1 MGFDVLGARND
12 GYTDDEIADYL
23 SQQRGFNITGAR
35 DDGYSSTEIIDY
47 LVPSMAAPQAPED
60 PSEEGFLPQLKGSF
74 LSTLTEGNPR
84 LGARAV
90 EGLGRAFGSETMTQ
104 WGSETAKE
112 YDESPD
118 KFVPRE
124 PDALEAILS
133 GELGRIG
140 DAFGSGLGQ
149 GLASLAVPVAT
160 ALPGAALGAPLGPAG
175 MAVGARAGAGLGS
188 FALNYGDTYDY
199 LLEQEKVEAD
209 LAAKVA
215 VGPGVIMAA
224 LDMIGLNALSAPFR
238 NKTQKEI
245 SRSITKRFLQLGK
258 RGFTTEGATE
268 LAQQIVQEL
277 TGEGTEL
284 AGVAGTDIELNQR
297 MRNVINAGIIGG
309 LTGGTVGTVTAPLAR
324 PTDELVAPVLPD
336 VTEGLQET
344 LDVETETTLE
354 EDTADGEQSFTE
366 AEINPE
372 TQNLVSTEVAQDE
385 LEAAYAA
392 PEGRPDFVTE
402 DVEGG
407 ADETVAPDV
416 GPVDIAGVSNEDVD
430 TQLREVIAD
439 PPPEGPAAPDLGE
452 LELEV
457 PAPVSSEYQ
466 DSSLETI
473 PVAKDQV
480 TPFDTS
486 TIEALTASA
495 QSATPKLS
503 IPEHIVKKIIEN
515 LNRRLQARG
524 LADDVSLIIT
534 DTIFRPEM
542 GADPDS
548 TPSEAKYIPRTQSAK
563 GAIILA
569 LDALPESTLRK
580 PKEMATYL
588 AGLTD
593 HETVHSWV
601 DIGVIN
607 DNDMQALAK
616 AASLAPHWSDP
627 NKTVMDV
634 IADVYPDLDAEGQ
647 IEEAAAELFR
657 GHAAG
662 NVVLKGRPLSIWQ
675 RILNFFR
682 NLKGGLA
689 EADIYKA
696 AQVFDRVGV
705 SPDFVSAAPAA
716 RTDDFGDDLVQAVSG
731 KSLGEELRDDKEARS
746 FQGGPNV
753 WKPEPGKPFGT
764 PQLKFV
770 GTVGGQAYGWGFYSS
785 TIPGVGRDYAK
796 YYIEDSDKPGQFL
809 ELDIPDDAVAK
820 FLNWSQLLKEQSE
833 SVQQAVERVY
843 DRFPAL
849 KEIMRSNAPNINR
862 EENPRGQDLYKG
874 LVDLISEETESIPG
888 SGTVKVSTDAFKDA
902 SLALGEAGIPGH
914 QYTGNPNIASEPTA
928 KGLAARLIDLTGSV
942 DAAIVEA
949 QKRIADAQERK
960 ISNEFILS
968 QMFQIPEALEILQN
982 EGDPRRYNYVIWDQD
997 VLNRV
1002 EVKGVNDVPVNQV
1015 AVNLSSA
1022 TGSILGL
1029 KDLQDQANTGD
1040 IEAQRLLQ
1048 DVASD
1053 SLSYLLS
1060 GIPDVR
1066 ILPTPAQGLYDGD
1079 LEPSIGLDVG
1089 FAKENRKDVL
1099 SALEKF
1105 ADNFNQQQIHV
1116 RGIPE
1121 EGTDIGH
1128 AYPDGSFNTSS
1139 VRFNLDQPLSRAEVE
1154 EVISKSGLAGMTA
1167 TDIYLD
1173 AYYIGDSNDSEAIQ
1187 QFEEG
1192 VYRARQSLA
1201 ERSPSHRRE
1210 VKRIWVYGNG
1220 GYGLTN
1226 DYSDIRGPLR
1236 PPEANEGNRTSWRIG
1251 QRLRGRP
1258 FIPVPSQQTLTPE
1271 QRDLQSEIADAFD
1284 DMPLNDLGNPD
1295 VRRAYDEL
1303 SREIK
1308 SQYRALPIEVRMVVR
1323 DESAP
1328 VQTSIEDVYPNSDAM
1343 RKDILDNNKLRVLAT
1358 NPATFGPEGVS
1369 YDNHPLLQDS
1379 GFVDANG
1386 LPMLV
1391 NDIFRAVH
1399 DYYAH
1404 TMAPNKFGP
1413 LGEEAAWQNHMRM
1426 TRSPWARWA
1435 LTSETRGQ
1443 NSWFNFH
1450 RLAVGSNK
1458 RADSLPL
1465 VEREFAEQKTALLPI
1480 EYTMT
1485 GDPVIDEEMLD
1496 IASPDKEARNFLA
1509 SRFFK
1514 KETMFGVQFVN
1525 EDGLG
1530 LVGGVPSGRAS
1541 TPGTAN
1547 LRFAIMD
1554 QNIRGEDNKP
1564 VALGETKINVKLEDG
1579 ELTEEIEG
1587 IVDIEIEDAY
1597 RNTGIGSR
1605 VINSLL
1611 ENTTDGLN
1619 IYDIQES
1626 ALPYWRDKQGTSIVE
1641 RSSAEGDNLIDGF
1654 IPKGAPA
1661 PSVERTAASPDKE
1674 ARRFVDLPKEAQRLV
1689 RTTDANGRQTARFGT
1704 IQYKGNNVP
1713 VVLHMGTPEDSG
1725 MRHADKHLL
1734 NFETFTPYE
1743 SVPMALKSLMTASFN
1758 PERQAPRKS
1767 PALTFTEGGDRGQA
1781 GKFTIEWQDPA
1792 SRFPIKAA
1800 FTLLEPN
1807 TISGVEVPVFA
1818 MDTIFVNTGRETP
1831 AYQAAETT
1839 IRREGVIE
1847 LDKISRPGKEAV
1859 LDAVANFKQKSKKE
1873 KFARP
1878 ISQEFSIKSTPTDMG
1893 IDMPSGMVAPQQ
1905 HETLGEKVLT
1915 NLGMVGGSP
1924 LDSFG
1929 DFFKWFRTNFVDMW
1943 DPIRRTEV
1951 GLSEQDEKNQ
1961 NFLSAS
1967 SSAWAAMRMARR
1979 GTAVT
1984 AYSLSKGVPTYRD
1997 GYTSVKDI
2005 PEDALQTNIDG
2016 TTEVSRIAGTDTGL
2030 IPIIEPLRK
2039 GNRFEAFHLYA
2050 IARRAARLIREGR
2063 ERLLTQDQIAQYLAM
2078 GNSRAEIAQIMDV
2091 SEAEVDTLLAGRD
2104 VKFNDDF
2111 SDIFQDYQ
2119 VWNSYFVEFLVDT
2132 GVLTREK
2139 ADIWKE
2145 SADYI
2150 PFYRQLDPLYGDTAG
2165 EGDMFQGKVGD
2176 KKYSLQA
2183 SAPPPELKGKGMIWS
2198 IIAKDAQGN
2207 ETMLPT
2213 TFNQSEKN
2221 VAEAYAQKY
2230 KDETGMD
2237 VSVVRKGMPIGG
2249 FLDTL
2254 TENALSAV
2262 QTGMMNVGMQRTMRN
2277 LVLADPQTTVRT
2289 KPGTPGSV
2297 TFHVKGEPITLYVGD
2312 RALYS
2317 SLNNYLTN
2325 QRINPFVNFLGMPA
2339 RFLREMITRSPDF
2352 MAANMLR
2359 DSLSAWVTSGRDTK
2373 ALIGTIGGFSQA
2385 LRGSTSADALAAA
2398 GLMTGFDF
2406 GGDPTKMTDFI
2417 NKELLKYK
2425 YPSAVGRFARNPLKA
2440 LWDATGTASRASDA
2454 ATRIAVYE
2462 RVLKETGDEAQAIF
2476 EAQEVINFSARGQ
2489 SALIQ
2494 NLAVVVPFLN
2504 ARIQGLDVLYRSSMG
2519 RKGFAARPESDIVK
2533 RRFMFRAMLVAM
2545 SSAAYWAMVHD
2556 DEEYINQNPEIKD
2569 NYWIIPSAWIPGYD
2583 GPPLRFP
2590 IPFEVGFLFK
2600 TIPER
2605 VMALYFGKDVPR
2617 DIAQTLR
2624 RGLVNTFEFNPIP
2637 QAVMPP
2643 LEAIANYSFFTGR
2656 KIEGQYLEGVDP
2668 GYRYNSR
2675 TSALAV
2681 ELGESLNYSPVK
2693 IDHMIRGYGGT
2704 LGTVVIDTVDQV
2716 MRQTSAD
2723 LGERPSKQLSEYPF
2737 VKRFLAKPDA
2747 RGLVTQF
2754 YELREAVKRAVGT
2767 SKMLES
2773 GELTLDKGME
2783 YSEKKQAL
2791 LAVEKEVEEIA
2802 GVLADLREQRKKVL
2816 NSSRSAE
2823 EKRGLIDEIT
2833 AMELMAVGSIPEL
2846 RQEALQ

>member
-1 MGFDVLGARND
+1 MTFDVLGARSA
-12 GYTDDEIADYL
+12 GFSDDEIANHL
-23 SQQRGFNITGAR
+23 AQQNQFDIEGAR
-35 DDGYSSTEIIDY
+35 GAGFSSAEIIDH
-47 LVPSMAAPQAPED
+47 LVPPMAAPAPEE

-140 DAFGSGLGQ
+140 DALGSGLGQ

-309 LTGGTVGTVTAPLAR
+309 LTGGTVGTFTAPLAR
-324 PTDELVAPVLPD
+324 PTDQPPPQALPD
-336 VTEGLQET
+336 VTEGLPET
-344 LDVETETTLE
+344 LDIETETTLE
-354 EDTADGEQSFTE
+354 EDTADGEQSVTE
-366 AEINPE
+366 ADMASEGQLDLNFASE
-372 TQNLVSTEVAQDE
+372 EVAQDE
-385 LEAAYAA
+385 VESAVTPPASD
-392 PEGRPDFVTE
+392 EFVTE
-402 DVEGG
+402 QVEGG
-407 ADETVAPDV
+407 VDETVAPDV
-416 GPVDIAGVSNEDVD
+416 GPIDIAGVSNEVVD
-430 TQLREVIAD
+430 EQLRQIVAD

-452 LELEV
+452 LDLEV
-457 PAPVSSEYQ
+457 TEPVSPEFQPST
-466 DSSLETI
+466 LETF
-473 PVAKDQV
+473 PVAEEQLEL
-480 TPFDTS
+480 FDTS

-495 QSATPKLS
+495 QSATPKFS
-503 IPEHIVKKIIEN
+503 TPEHIVKKIVDN
-515 LNRRLQARG
+515 LNRRFEPRG
-524 LADDVSLIIT
+524 ISNEVTLVIT

-542 GADPDS
+542 GANLERK
-548 TPSEAKYIPRTQSAK
+548 PSEAIYVPRTESAK

-569 LDALPESTLRK
+569 LDALPESTLKK

-601 DIGVIN
+601 DIGLIN
-607 DNDMQALAK
+607 DNDMQALSK

-627 NKTVMDV
+627 NRTVTDV
-634 IADVYPDLDAEGQ
+634 IADVYSDLDAEGQ

-675 RILNFFR
+675 RIMNFFR

-705 SPDFVSAAPAA
+705 SPDFVSVAPTAPA
-716 RTDDFGDDLVQAVSG
+716 DDFGDDLVQAVGG
-731 KSLGEELRDDKEARS
+731 KSLGEELRDETPPDKEARS
-746 FQGGPNV
+746 FQGGPNM

-770 GTVGGQAYGWGFYSS
+770 GTVGGQAFGWGFYSS
-785 TIPGVGRDYAK
+785 TTPSVGRDYAK

-820 FLNWSQLLKEQSE
+820 FLNWSQPLKEQSE

-849 KEIMRSNAPNINR
+849 KERMRSNAPNIDR

-888 SGTVKVSTDAFKDA
+888 FGTVKVSTDAFKDA

-914 QYTGNPNIASEPTA
+914 QYTIFPNMASEPTA
-928 KGLAARLIDLTGSV
+928 EGVAARLIDLTGSV
-942 DAAIVEA
+942 DGAIAEA
-949 QKRIADAQERK
+949 QARIVDAEQRGFDLTDSK
-960 ISNEFILS
+960 FLV
-968 QMFQIPEALEILQN
+968 PRALEILQN

-1022 TGSILGL
+1022 TESILGL

-1066 ILPTPAQGLYDGD
+1066 ILPTPAQGLYFGD

-1089 FAKENRKDVL
+1089 FARDNRKDVL
-1099 SALEKF
+1099 ASLAKF
-1105 ADNFNQQQIHV
+1105 ASNFNQEQIHV
-1116 RGIPE
+1116 RTGADE
-1121 EGTDIGH
+1121 NTDVGFT
-1128 AYPDGSFNTSS
+1128 YPDGSYNTAS
-1139 VRFNLDQPLSRAEVE
+1139 VRFSLREPLTRQEIE
-1154 EVISKSGLAGMTA
+1154 EVISSSGLVGVTA
-1167 TDIYLD
+1167 TDTYLD
-1173 AYYIGDSNDSEAIQ
+1173 AYYVGDPSDAAAIQ
-1187 QFEEG
+1187 QFKQAADRASKSLEG
-1192 VYRARQSLA
+1192 RTSRVDPAIQRLWA
-1201 ERSPSHRRE
+1201 
-1210 VKRIWVYGNG
+1210 YGE
-1220 GYGLTN
+1220 GYGATN
-1226 DYSDIRGPLR
+1226 PYSDIRGPLR

-1303 SREIK
+1303 ARELD
-1308 SQYRALPIEVRMVVR
+1308 SQYRALPIKVEVF
-1323 DESAP
+1323 EGEGEPYANSA
-1328 VQTSIEDVYPNSDAM
+1328 AM
-1343 RKDILDNNKLRVLAT
+1343 REDINQNNHLFIYGT
-1358 NPATFGPEGVS
+1358 NADTFGPEGVV
-1369 YDNHPLLQDS
+1369 YDNHPMLKQSSYTDVNGYPLLI
-1379 GFVDANG
+1379 
-1386 LPMLV
+1386 
-1391 NDIFRAVH
+1391 NDLLRAVH

-1443 NSWFNFH
+1443 NSWVNFH
-1450 RLAVGSNK
+1450 RLAIDPSK
-1458 RADSLPL
+1458 RADSLPIT
-1465 VEREFAEQKTALLPI
+1465 EREFSEQKTALLPI

-1485 GDPVIDEEMLD
+1485 GDPVIDQEMSD
-1496 IASPDKEARNFLA
+1496 IAYPEDRPAAVPTDKEARLFADLPKQDKYPLKGLAKSLVDADSPDLVRALVDEDQAFDVLAYAAGTDNITPEQQRSAIKQVYDATQSWLKDFPNTITVYRYGDLRKDEPVSFTLNPNFSGKSLPWLGRTGSKGLQAYTVNKKDILA
-1509 SRFFK
+1509 APNAVLRR
-1514 KETMFGVQFVN
+1514 
-1525 EDGLG
+1525 GLG
-1530 LVGGVPSGRAS
+1530 TDAEYEVV
-1541 TPGTAN
+1541 
-1547 LRFAIMD
+1547 
-1554 QNIRGEDNKP
+1554 IR
-1564 VALGETKINVKLEDG
+1564 
-1579 ELTEEIEG
+1579 
-1587 IVDIEIEDAY
+1587 
-1597 RNTGIGSR
+1597 GSR
-1605 VINSLL
+1605 VSLL
-1611 ENTTDGLN
+1611 DSPRLEGRSAAVPTD
-1619 IYDIQES
+1619 E
-1626 ALPYWRDKQGTSIVE
+1626 
-1641 RSSAEGDNLIDGF
+1641 
-1654 IPKGAPA
+1654 
-1661 PSVERTAASPDKE
+1661 E

-1725 MRHADKHLL
+1725 MRHADTRLL

-1743 SVPMALKSLMTASFN
+1743 SVPIALKSLMTASFN

-1767 PALTFTEGGDRGQA
+1767 SALTFTEGGDRGQA
-1781 GKFTIEWQDPA
+1781 GKFAIEWQDPA

-1807 TISGVEVPVFA
+1807 TISGVEVPVFVT
-1818 MDTIFVNTGRETP
+1818 DTIFVKLGRETP

-1839 IRREGVIE
+1839 IRREGVIK
-1847 LDKISRPGKEAV
+1847 LDKISRPGREAV
-1859 LDAVANFKQKSKKE
+1859 LDSVANFKQKAKKE

-1878 ISQEFSIKSTPTDMG
+1878 ISQEFSIKSKPTDMG

-1997 GYTSVKDI
+1997 GYTSVKNI

-2104 VKFNDDF
+2104 IKFNDDF

-2119 VWNSYFVEFLVDT
+2119 VWNGYFVEFLVDT

-2150 PFYRQLDPLYGDTAG
+2150 PFYRQLDPSYKDTAG
-2165 EGDMFQGKVGD
+2165 ESPMFEG
-2176 KKYSLQA
+2176 LMA

-2262 QTGMMNVGMQRTMRN
+2262 QTGMMNVGIQRTMRN

-2425 YPSAVGRFARNPLKA
+2425 YPSAAGRFARNPLKA

-2462 RVLKETGDEAQAIF
+2462 RVLEETGDEAQAIF

-2656 KIEGQYLEGVDP
+2656 EIEGQYLKGLEP

-2675 TSALAV
+2675 TSALAM
-2681 ELGESLNYSPVK
+2681 ELGELLNYSPVK

-2716 MRQTSAD
+2716 MRETAAS

-2754 YELREAVKRAVGT
+2754 YELRTAVNQAVKT
-2767 SKMLES
+2767 SDMLEK
-2773 GELTLDKGME
+2773 GELTLEESVEFSDKR
-2783 YSEKKQAL
+2783 ARL
-2791 LAVEKEVEEIA
+2791 LAIEDDVKEIS
-2802 GVLADLREQRKKVL
+2802 GVLSSLRDERKRVMQ
-2816 NSSRSAE
+2816 SDISPE
-2823 EKRGLIDEIT
+2823 EKREEIDRIT
-2833 AMELMAVGSIPEL
+2833 AMELMAVESIPEL
-2846 RQEALQ
+2846 RQEAFQ

>member
-1 MGFDVLGARND
+1 MAQLFEFEGQQYSFPDDATQEEIFGFLDQASPAPTPEEPSEKGFLDRTGEMLKGGAQRFAGSSAYGLASGLEYFGASPETQEELKTYAAQQEESLKGISPIKPLLEAESLGDVASS
-12 GYTDDEIADYL
+12 GY
-23 SQQRGFNITGAR
+23 
-35 DDGYSSTEIIDY
+35 DY
-47 LVPSMAAPQAPED
+47 LVQSSPYMGAMLTGAYAGGKAAAALPIPHPAVKAITMFAGGLLGGAAATYNAFFGDNVKEAEQVKGRKLTK
-60 PSEEGFLPQLKGSF
+60 EE
-74 LSTLTEGNPR
+74 TEGAAVAAVGQSIADAVISKILPSRGSPKLITNT
-84 LGARAV
+84 LKKLMQGGAV
-90 EGLGRAFGSETMTQ
+90 EGTTEVFQESLSILQANDFDLDSLRTPEATYRL
-104 WGSETAKE
+104 KE
-112 YDESPD
+112 
-118 KFVPRE
+118 
-124 PDALEAILS
+124 A
-133 GELGRIG
+133 
-140 DAFGSGLGQ
+140 
-149 GLASLAVPVAT
+149 GLAGMVI
-160 ALPGAALGAPLGPAG
+160 GAPISAATGPFT
-175 MAVGARAGAGLGS
+175 R
-188 FALNYGDTYDY
+188 
-199 LLEQEKVEAD
+199 EA
-209 LAAKVA
+209 
-215 VGPGVIMAA
+215 P
-224 LDMIGLNALSAPFR
+224 P
-238 NKTQKEI
+238 
-245 SRSITKRFLQLGK
+245 
-258 RGFTTEGATE
+258 
-268 LAQQIVQEL
+268 
-277 TGEGTEL
+277 
-284 AGVAGTDIELNQR
+284 
-297 MRNVINAGIIGG
+297 
-309 LTGGTVGTVTAPLAR
+309 TAP
-324 PTDELVAPVLPD
+324 PVLPD

-354 EDTADGEQSFTE
+354 EDTADGEQSVTE
-366 AEINPE
+366 ADMASEGQLDLNFASE
-372 TQNLVSTEVAQDE
+372 EVAQDE
-385 LEAAYAA
+385 VESAVTPPASD
-392 PEGRPDFVTE
+392 EFVTE
-402 DVEGG
+402 QVEGG
-407 ADETVAPDV
+407 VDETVAPDV
-416 GPVDIAGVSNEDVD
+416 GPVDIAGVSDEVVD
-430 TQLREVIAD
+430 EQLRQIVAD

-452 LELEV
+452 LDLEV
-457 PAPVSSEYQ
+457 TEPVSPEFQPST
-466 DSSLETI
+466 LETF
-473 PVAKDQV
+473 PVAEEQLEL
-480 TPFDTS
+480 FDTS

-607 DNDMQALAK
+607 DNDMQALSK

-675 RILNFFR
+675 RIMNFFR

-696 AQVFDRVGV
+696 AQVFDRVGM
-705 SPDFVSAAPAA
+705 SPDFVSAAPTAPA
-716 RTDDFGDDLVQAVSG
+716 DDFGDELVEAVSG
-731 KSLGEELRDDKEARS
+731 KDKSLGEKLRDDKEARS
-746 FQGGPNV
+746 FQGGPNM

-764 PQLKFV
+764 PQLKFA
-770 GTVGGQAYGWGFYSS
+770 GTVGGQAHGWGFYNSQDVE
-785 TIPGVGRDYAK
+785 VGKDFAGR
-796 YYIEDSDKPGQFL
+796 SGRGQLL
-809 ELDIPDDAVAK
+809 ELDIPDDAIAK
-820 FLNWSQLLKEQSE
+820 FMDESLPLSKQSP
-833 SVQQAVERVY
+833 SVQQAIGRIYDRVY
-843 DRFPAL
+843 DRGFRQSMRQLMEGKDPTGFRIYRDIGTYEKISD
-849 KEIMRSNAPNINR
+849 KEISLMLA
-862 EENPRGQDLYKG
+862 EE
-874 LVDLISEETESIPG
+874 
-888 SGTVKVSTDAFKDA
+888 
-902 SLALGEAGIPGH
+902 GIPGLK
-914 QYTGNPNIASEPTA
+914 YGADPRLSGSPTPEGVA
-928 KGLAARLIDLTGSV
+928 MRLIELTGSV
-942 DAAIVEA
+942 DGAIAEA
-949 QKRIADAQERK
+949 QARIADAEQRGVLDRADSRFK
-960 ISNEFILS
+960 V
-968 QMFQIPEALEILQN
+968 PAALEILQ
-982 EGDPRRYNYVIWDQD
+982 ERGDPRRYNYVIWDQD

-1002 EVKGVNDVPVNQV
+1002 EVKGVNEVPVNQV

-1022 TGSILGL
+1022 TESILGL

-1040 IEAQRLLQ
+1040 IEAQGLLQ

-1066 ILPTPAQGLYDGD
+1066 VLPTPAQGLYFGD

-1089 FAKENRKDVL
+1089 FVQDNKKDVL
-1099 SALEKF
+1099 ASLAKF
-1105 ADNFNQQQIHV
+1105 ASNFNQEQIHV
-1116 RGIPE
+1116 RTGADE
-1121 EGTDIGH
+1121 NTDVGFT
-1128 AYPDGSFNTSS
+1128 YPDGSYNTAS
-1139 VRFNLDQPLSRAEVE
+1139 VRFSLREPLTRQEIE
-1154 EVISKSGLAGMTA
+1154 EVISSSGLVGVTA
-1167 TDIYLD
+1167 TDTYLD
-1173 AYYIGDSNDSEAIQ
+1173 AYYVGDPSDAAAIQ
-1187 QFEEG
+1187 QFKQAADRASKSLEG
-1192 VYRARQSLA
+1192 RTSGVDPAIQRLWA
-1201 ERSPSHRRE
+1201 
-1210 VKRIWVYGNG
+1210 YGE
-1220 GYGLTN
+1220 GYGATN
-1226 DYSDIRGPLR
+1226 PYSDIRGPLR

-1303 SREIK
+1303 ARELD
-1308 SQYRALPIEVRMVVR
+1308 SQYRALPIKVEVF
-1323 DESAP
+1323 EGEGEPYANSA
-1328 VQTSIEDVYPNSDAM
+1328 AM
-1343 RKDILDNNKLRVLAT
+1343 REDINQNNHLFIYGT
-1358 NPATFGPEGVS
+1358 NADTFGPEGVV
-1369 YDNHPLLQDS
+1369 YDNHPMLKQSSYTDVNGYPLLI
-1379 GFVDANG
+1379 
-1386 LPMLV
+1386 
-1391 NDIFRAVH
+1391 NDLLRAVH

-1443 NSWFNFH
+1443 NSWVNFH
-1450 RLAVGSNK
+1450 RLAIDPSK
-1458 RADSLPL
+1458 RADSLPIT
-1465 VEREFAEQKTALLPI
+1465 EREFSEQKTALLPI

-1496 IASPDKEARNFLA
+1496 IASPDKEARNFLVG
-1509 SRFFK
+1509 RFYK

-1564 VALGETKINVKLEDG
+1564 IALGETKINVKLEDG

-1743 SVPMALKSLMTASFN
+1743 SVPIALKSLMTASFN

-2104 VKFNDDF
+2104 IKFNDDF

-2119 VWNSYFVEFLVDT
+2119 VWNGYFVDFLVDT

-2150 PFYRQLDPLYGDTAG
+2150 PFYRQLDPSYKDTAG
-2165 EGDMFQGKVGD
+2165 ESPMFEG
-2176 KKYSLQA
+2176 LMA

-2637 QAVMPP
+2637 QAVLPP
-2643 LEAIANYSFFTGR
+2643 LEVIANYSFFTGR
-2656 KIEGQYLEGVDP
+2656 KIEGQYLEGLLP
-2668 GYRYNSR
+2668 GYRYSSR
-2675 TSALAV
+2675 TSALAM
-2681 ELGESLNYSPVK
+2681 ELGQMFNYSPVK
-2693 IDHMIRGYGGT
+2693 IDHMINGYGGT

-2716 MRQTSAD
+2716 MRGASAD
-2723 LGERPSKQLSEYPF
+2723 LGERPAKQLSEYPF
-2737 VKRFLAKPDA
+2737 IKRFLATPDA

-2754 YELREAVKRAVGT
+2754 YELRREVGQAVDTV
-2767 SKMLES
+2767 KMLEK
-2773 GELTLDKGME
+2773 GELTLAEGAK
-2783 YSEKKQAL
+2783 
-2791 LAVEKEVEEIA
+2791 
-2802 GVLADLREQRKKVL
+2802 LADKKVKL
-2816 NSSRSAE
+2816 IAIENVVEDISSLLVKLRNERKRIQESNISAE
-2823 EKRGLIDEIT
+2823 AKRQLIDEVT
-2833 AMELMAVGSIPEL
+2833 AMELMAVESIPEL
-2846 RQEALQ
+2846 RQEAFQ

>member
-35 DDGYSSTEIIDY
+35 DDGYSSTEIIDH
-47 LVPSMAAPQAPED
+47 LVPSMAAPTPEE
-60 PSEEGFLPQLKGSF
+60 PSEKGFLDRTGEMLKGGAQRFAGSSAYGLASGLEYF
-74 LSTLTEGNPR
+74 GASPETQEELKTYAAQQEESLKGISPIKPLLEAESLGDVASSGYDYLVQSSPYMGAMLTGAYAGGKAAAALPIPHPAVKAITMFAGGLLGGAAATYNAFFGDNVKEAEQVKGRKLTKEETEGAAVAAVGQSIADAVISKILPSRGSPKLITNT
-84 LGARAV
+84 LKKLMQGGAV
-90 EGLGRAFGSETMTQ
+90 EGTTEVFQESLSILQANDFDLDSLRTPEATYRL
-104 WGSETAKE
+104 KE
-112 YDESPD
+112 
-118 KFVPRE
+118 
-124 PDALEAILS
+124 A
-133 GELGRIG
+133 
-140 DAFGSGLGQ
+140 
-149 GLASLAVPVAT
+149 GLAGMVI
-160 ALPGAALGAPLGPAG
+160 GA
-175 MAVGARAGAGLGS
+175 
-188 FALNYGDTYDY
+188 
-199 LLEQEKVEAD
+199 
-209 LAAKVA
+209 
-215 VGPGVIMAA
+215 
-224 LDMIGLNALSAPFR
+224 
-238 NKTQKEI
+238 
-245 SRSITKRFLQLGK
+245 
-258 RGFTTEGATE
+258 
-268 LAQQIVQEL
+268 
-277 TGEGTEL
+277 
-284 AGVAGTDIELNQR
+284 
-297 MRNVINAGIIGG
+297 
-309 LTGGTVGTVTAPLAR
+309 
-324 PTDELVAPVLPD
+324 
-336 VTEGLQET
+336 GLQET

-354 EDTADGEQSFTE
+354 EDTADGEQSVTE
-366 AEINPE
+366 ADMASEGQLDLNFASE
-372 TQNLVSTEVAQDE
+372 EVAQDE
-385 LEAAYAA
+385 VESAVTPPASD
-392 PEGRPDFVTE
+392 EFVTE
-402 DVEGG
+402 QVEGG
-407 ADETVAPDV
+407 VDETVAPDV
-416 GPVDIAGVSNEDVD
+416 GPVDIAGVSDEVVD
-430 TQLREVIAD
+430 EQLRQIVAD

-452 LELEV
+452 LDLEV
-457 PAPVSSEYQ
+457 TEPVSPEFQPST
-466 DSSLETI
+466 LETF
-473 PVAKDQV
+473 PVAEEQLEL
-480 TPFDTS
+480 FDTS

-601 DIGVIN
+601 DLGVIN

-746 FQGGPNV
+746 FQGGPDI
-753 WKPEPGKPFGT
+753 WGPEPGKPFGT
-764 PQLKFV
+764 PQVRFA
-770 GTVGGQAYGWGFYSS
+770 GTVGGQVYGWGLYFSQS
-785 TIPGVGRDYAK
+785 PVVGRGYATR
-796 YYIEDSDKPGQFL
+796 YDDEAGQFL

-820 FLNWSQLLKEQSE
+820 FLDYDLALSEQPE
-833 SVQQAVERVY
+833 NVQQAVKRVY
-843 DRFPAL
+843 DRFPDL
-849 KEIMRSNAPNINR
+849 RERMSINAPNINID
-862 EENPRGQDLYKG
+862 ENPRGRDLYQG
-874 LVDLISEETESIPG
+874 LADLMAEAEG
-888 SGTVKVSTDAFKDA
+888 SGYATDAYKEA
-902 SLALGEAGIPGH
+902 SLALAEMGIPGH
-914 QYTGNPNIASEPTA
+914 QYGVDPDISTRPTPE
-928 KGLAARLIDLTGSV
+928 GLAVRLITLTGSV
-942 DAAIVEA
+942 DGAIVEA
-949 QKRIADAQERK
+949 QERIADAERRGVDLAD
-960 ISNEFILS
+960 SR
-968 QMFQIPEALEILQN
+968 FQAPAALKILQ
-982 EGDPRRYNYVIWDQD
+982 EQGDPREYNYVIWDQD

-1022 TGSILGL
+1022 TESILGL
-1029 KDLQDQANTGD
+1029 KELQEQANTGD

-1066 ILPTPAQGLYDGD
+1066 ILSTPAQGLYFGD

-1089 FAKENRKDVL
+1089 FVDGKSLTGTVPLKAQNNKDAIL
-1099 SALEKF
+1099 AALAKF
-1105 ADNFNQQQIHV
+1105 ADNFNQEQIHV
-1116 RGIPE
+1116 RTGADE
-1121 EGTDIGH
+1121 NTDVGFT
-1128 AYPDGSFNTSS
+1128 YPDGSYNTAS
-1139 VRFNLDQPLSRAEVE
+1139 VRFSLREPLTRQEIE
-1154 EVISKSGLAGMTA
+1154 EVISSSGLVGVTA
-1167 TDIYLD
+1167 TDTYLD
-1173 AYYIGDSNDSEAIQ
+1173 AYYVGDPSDAAAIQ
-1187 QFEEG
+1187 QFKQAADRASKSLEG
-1192 VYRARQSLA
+1192 RTSGVDPAIQRLWA
-1201 ERSPSHRRE
+1201 
-1210 VKRIWVYGNG
+1210 YGE
-1220 GYGLTN
+1220 GYGATN
-1226 DYSDIRGPLR
+1226 PYSDIRGPLR

-1284 DMPLNDLGNPD
+1284 NMPLNDLGNPD
-1295 VRRAYDEL
+1295 VRRSYDEL
-1303 SREIK
+1303 ARELD
-1308 SQYRALPIEVRMVVR
+1308 SQYRALPIKVEVF
-1323 DESAP
+1323 EGEGEPYANSA
-1328 VQTSIEDVYPNSDAM
+1328 AM
-1343 RKDILDNNKLRVLAT
+1343 REDINQNNHLFIYGT
-1358 NPATFGPEGVS
+1358 NADTFGPEGVV
-1369 YDNHPLLQDS
+1369 YDNHPMLKQSSYTDVNGYPLLI
-1379 GFVDANG
+1379 
-1386 LPMLV
+1386 
-1391 NDIFRAVH
+1391 NDLLRAVH

-1443 NSWFNFH
+1443 NSWVNFH
-1450 RLAVGSNK
+1450 RLAVDPSK
-1458 RADSLPL
+1458 RADSLPIT
-1465 VEREFAEQKTALLPI
+1465 EREFSEQKTALLPI

-1496 IASPDKEARNFLA
+1496 IASPDKEARNFLVG
-1509 SRFFK
+1509 RFYK
-1514 KETMFGVQFVN
+1514 QEDMFGVQFVN

-1530 LVGGVPSGRAS
+1530 LVGGSPGGAS
-1541 TPGTAN
+1541 TPGTAS

-1564 VALGETKINVKLEDG
+1564 IVLGQARINVQLEDG
-1579 ELTEEIEG
+1579 KLTEEIEG
-1587 IVDIEIEDAY
+1587 LVDIEIEDAY

-1743 SVPMALKSLMTASFN
+1743 SVPIALKSLMTASFN

-1847 LDKISRPGKEAV
+1847 LDKISRPGREAV
-1859 LDAVANFKQKSKKE
+1859 LDSVANFKQKAKKE

-1893 IDMPSGMVAPQQ
+1893 IDMPSGVVAPQR

-1915 NLGMVGGSP
+1915 NLGMVGGNP

-1929 DFFKWFRTNFVDMW
+1929 DFFKWFRRSFVDMW

-1951 GLSEQDEKNQ
+1951 GLSEQDAKNQ

-1967 SSAWAAMRMARR
+1967 SSAWAAMRRARR
-1979 GTAVT
+1979 ATAIT

-1997 GYTSVKDI
+1997 GYASVKDI

-2016 TTEVSRIAGTDTGL
+2016 TTERSRIAGTSTGF
-2030 IPIIEPLRK
+2030 IPIIEPLRN
-2039 GNRFEAFHLYA
+2039 GNRFDPFHLYA

-2078 GNSRAEIAQIMDV
+2078 GNSRAEIAQIMDI
-2091 SEAEVDTLLAGRD
+2091 SEAEVETLLAGRD
-2104 VKFNDDF
+2104 IKFNDDF

-2119 VWNSYFVEFLVDT
+2119 VWNGYFVEFLVDT

-2150 PFYRQLDPLYGDTAG
+2150 PFYRQLDREYGG
-2165 EGDMFQGKVGD
+2165 EAMTGENPMFKG
-2176 KKYSLQA
+2176 LRA

-2198 IIAKDAQGN
+2198 VIAKDAQGN

-2213 TFNQSEKN
+2213 TFSQSEKN

-2262 QTGMMNVGMQRTMRN
+2262 QTGMMNVAMQRTMRN
-2277 LVLADPQTTVRT
+2277 LVLTDPQTTVKT

-2317 SLNNYLTN
+2317 SLENYLDN
-2325 QRINPFVNFLGMPA
+2325 QRIDPFVNFLGMPA

-2406 GGDPTKMTDFI
+2406 GGDPTKMTQFI
-2417 NKELLKYK
+2417 DKELLKYK
-2425 YPSAVGRFARNPLKA
+2425 YPSAAGRFARNPLKA

-2462 RVLKETGDEAQAIF
+2462 RVLKDTGDEAQAIF
-2476 EAQEVINFSARGQ
+2476 EAEEVINFSARGS
-2489 SALIQ
+2489 SALIK

-2519 RKGFAARPESDIVK
+2519 SKGFAARPESDIVK

-2583 GPPLRFP
+2583 GPPLKFP

-2656 KIEGQYLEGVDP
+2656 EIEGQYLKGLEP

-2675 TSALAV
+2675 TSALAIK
-2681 ELGESLNYSPVK
+2681 LGEDFNYSPVK

-2716 MRQTSAD
+2716 MRETAAS

-2754 YELREAVKRAVGT
+2754 YELRKAVNQAVKT
-2767 SKMLES
+2767 SDMLEK
-2773 GELTLDKGME
+2773 GDLTLEESVEFSDKR
-2783 YSEKKQAL
+2783 ARL
-2791 LAVEKEVEEIA
+2791 LAIEDDVKEIS
-2802 GVLADLREQRKKVL
+2802 GVLSSLRDERKRVMQ
-2816 NSSRSAE
+2816 SDISPE
-2823 EKRGLIDEIT
+2823 EKREEIDRIT
-2833 AMELMAVGSIPEL
+2833 AMELMAVESIPEL
-2846 RQEALQ
+2846 RQEAFQ